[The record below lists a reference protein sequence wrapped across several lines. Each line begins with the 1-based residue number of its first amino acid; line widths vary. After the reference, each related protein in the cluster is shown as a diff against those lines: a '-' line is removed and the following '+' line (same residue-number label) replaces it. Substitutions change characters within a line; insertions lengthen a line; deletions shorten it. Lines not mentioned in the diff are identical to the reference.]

1 MNIQEFIR
9 PSPTSGALFSKNRKY
24 RYVLWRIWDPKK
36 PMLNF
41 ICLNPSVADEHQ
53 DDPTLR
59 RCIRFAKEW
68 NYGGLY
74 ITNLFAY
81 CTVSPKELMKAKK
94 PIGKENDEW
103 LQNITVES
111 KKVVC
116 AWGNNGSHLGR
127 DEVLMEA
134 FECKTYCLGMT
145 KLGHPKHPLYVK
157 GETKLKRFVSLL

>member
-9 PSPTSGALFSKNRKY
+9 SSPTSGAVFSKNRKY

-36 PMLNF
+36 PMVNF
-41 ICLNPSVADEHQ
+41 VCLNPSVADEHQ

-74 ITNLFAY
+74 ISNLFAY
-81 CTVSPKELMKAKK
+81 CTVSPRELKKAKK
-94 PIGKENDEW
+94 PIGQDNDAW
-103 LQNITVES
+103 LQHISSSS

-116 AWGNNGSHLGR
+116 AWGNNGSFLERNETVIELQG
-127 DEVLMEA
+127 
-134 FECKTYCLGMT
+134 CKSYCLGLT

-157 GETKLKRFVSLL
+157 GGTKLKRF